1 MKSMYESKTTAATG
15 KATVMKADR
24 RLFQR
29 LFVAKSSGRTIDL
42 PRILQH
48 ELFLV
53 PIFFA
58 DTAGELNHTQ
68 NSALDQILE
77 AGISVETLTVSDVN
91 TCTI

>member
-1 MKSMYESKTTAATG
+1 MYESKKTAATG
-15 KATVMKADR
+15 KAAVVNADR

-29 LFVAKSSGRTIDL
+29 LFLAKSSGRNIDL

-48 ELFLV
+48 ELFPV
-53 PIFFA
+53 PTFLA

-68 NSALDQILE
+68 NSALDPILE